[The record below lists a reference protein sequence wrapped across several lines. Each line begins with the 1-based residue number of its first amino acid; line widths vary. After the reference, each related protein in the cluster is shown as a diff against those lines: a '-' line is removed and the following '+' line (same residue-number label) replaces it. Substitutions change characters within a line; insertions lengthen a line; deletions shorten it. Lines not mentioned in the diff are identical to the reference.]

1 MNAKQA
7 YDSWKSMQKVSMR
20 VYTDVEMFELGFNTA
35 QTIIDE
41 MTAVILE
48 MDKDAKKMK
57 TEIKKLKGKNEKEI

>member
-20 VYTDVEMFELGFNTA
+20 VYTDAEMFELGFNTA

>member
-7 YDSWKSMQKVSMR
+7 YDSWKAMQKVSMR

-57 TEIKKLKGKNEKEI
+57 TEIKKLKAKE